1 MANIREDKGYTYGIY
16 SYLLNHVQESAW
28 MISTEAGRDV
38 CEAAIDEVFKEMN
51 LLCEKIIEEEELQTA
66 RNFMVGLILGD
77 LDGPFQVA
85 SRWKNIILNGLD
97 ENYFD
102 RGIRIIKTI
111 GGEELKELAR
121 KYLRPEEF
129 YQLVVV

>member
-1 MANIREDKGYTYGIY
+1 
-16 SYLLNHVQESAW
+16 
-28 MISTEAGRDV
+28 
-38 CEAAIDEVFKEMN
+38 MN